1 MVFNI
6 GLFLEKF
13 KIITPPDD
21 FIKKTIIEVIKNKT
35 NIDIVRDTIK
45 IEGAIVYMTVSS
57 VVKNELYMRKKDL
70 LEEINKKIPL
80 QLIDMR

>member
-21 FIKKTIIEVIKNKT
+21 FIKKTVIEVIKNKT